1 MKDHRTVPVPT
12 GLIFTNIALATI
24 VVAVLFLAREVIV
37 PVVLALFL
45 TFVLAPLVGLLQRW
59 HLPRSIAVLSSVTV
73 AFAIL
78 FALSM
83 MVLTQLRQLSN
94 DLPRYQ
100 TTLGEKVRD
109 LRETIAGS
117 GLIKGSAIL
126 KDMTKAVDGPERN
139 NSSNA
144 AQLPE
149 PSPSGKP
156 VPVEVHQPDA
166 GASDTIV
173 TLLSPLVTPLTT
185 TAIIV
190 VFVIFFLF
198 QREDLRNRFI
208 RLAGTRDLERTTRA
222 LDDAGQRL
230 TQLFLTQL
238 IVNGVFGI
246 VIGAG
251 LAVIGVPSAPLW
263 GLLAAILRFV
273 PYLGAP
279 LSAILPVTLAAAV
292 GRDWSMVLWTA
303 ALFVVVEALT
313 GQIVEPLVYGRS
325 AGLSPV
331 AIVVAAAF
339 WAWLWGPLGLLIST
353 PLTLCLVVMARHVDG
368 LQFIDIMLGDQPA
381 LTREQA
387 AYQRML
393 AGDPVETIEHGHTHL
408 KEMSVPEYY
417 EKILLGALALAQQD
431 AERGRLDDNR
441 LDNIIKTVTAV
452 VEDFGDR
459 DGPAASGKK
468 SAAETVGAAEQD
480 NKVVRLCSSE
490 PAVIC
495 LPGMGKLDEAAAIVV
510 TGALDLEGVKAHAA
524 SAETLSGAE
533 ARGAIL
539 CVCFLEQLSEARRR
553 YTMRRLV
560 RSESAKVV
568 VLALFGANSDDP
580 SDAEPQPEKR
590 FETAYTLRATVA
602 HISAMIKRD
611 PPSSV

>member
-1 MKDHRTVPVPT
+1 MKDHRTVLVPP
-12 GLIFTNIALATI
+12 GVIFTNIALATI

-109 LRETIAGS
+109 LRETVAGS

-126 KDMTKAVDGPERN
+126 KDMTKAVDEPERN

-149 PSPSGKP
+149 PSPSRKP

-166 GASDTIV
+166 GASDTMV
-173 TLLSPLVTPLTT
+173 AVLRPLVTPLTT
-185 TAIIV
+185 TAIII

-208 RLAGTRDLERTTRA
+208 RLAGTGDLERTTSA

-230 TQLFLTQL
+230 AQLFLTQL

-279 LSAILPVTLAAAV
+279 LSAVLPVTLAAAV
-292 GRDWSMVLWTA
+292 GPDWSMVLWTA

-313 GQIVEPLVYGRS
+313 GQIAEPLVYGRS

-381 LTREQA
+381 LTHEQA
-387 AYQRML
+387 TYQRML
-393 AGDPVETIEHGHTHL
+393 AGDPVETIEHGHARL
-408 KEMSVPEYY
+408 KEMSIPEYY

-431 AERGRLDDNR
+431 AERGQLDDTR

-459 DGPAASGKK
+459 DGPAADGKK
-468 SAAETVGAAEQD
+468 SAAETVGAG
-480 NKVVRLCSSE
+480 E

-510 TGALDLEGVKAHAA
+510 TGALDLEGVEAHAA
-524 SAETLSGAE
+524 SSETLPGPE
-533 ARGAIL
+533 AKGAIL

-553 YTMRRLV
+553 YTMRRLI
-560 RSESAKVV
+560 RSETAKVI
-568 VLALFGANSDDP
+568 VLALFGANSDNP

-590 FETAYTLRATVA
+590 FETAYTLQATVA
-602 HISAMIKRD
+602 HISAMTKRNR
-611 PPSSV
+611 

>member
-1 MKDHRTVPVPT
+1 MKDHRTVLVPT

-45 TFVLAPLVGLLQRW
+45 TFVLAPLVGLLQRCY
-59 HLPRSIAVLSSVTV
+59 LPRSIAVLSSVTV

-109 LRETIAGS
+109 LRETVAGS

-139 NSSNA
+139 NSPNA

-149 PSPSGKP
+149 PSPSRKP

-166 GASDTIV
+166 GASDTMV
-173 TLLSPLVTPLTT
+173 ALLSPLVTPLTT
-185 TAIIV
+185 TAIII

-230 TQLFLTQL
+230 AQLFLTQL

-279 LSAILPVTLAAAV
+279 LSAVLPVTLAAAV
-292 GRDWSMVLWTA
+292 GPDWSMVLWTA

-381 LTREQA
+381 LTHEQA
-387 AYQRML
+387 TYQRML
-393 AGDPVETIEHGHTHL
+393 AGDPVETIEHGHTRL

-431 AERGRLDDNR
+431 AERGRLDDKR

-459 DGPAASGKK
+459 DGPTTGGKK
-468 SAAETVGAAEQD
+468 SAAETVGAGEQD

-533 ARGAIL
+533 AKGAIL
-539 CVCFLEQLSEARRR
+539 CVCFLEELSEARRR

-560 RSESAKVV
+560 RSESAKVI
-568 VLALFGANSDDP
+568 VLALFGANSDNP

-602 HISAMIKRD
+602 HISAVIKRNR
-611 PPSSV
+611 PSSV

>member
-1 MKDHRTVPVPT
+1 MKDHRAVLVPT

-24 VVAVLFLAREVIV
+24 VVAVLYLAREVIV

-45 TFVLAPLVGLLQRW
+45 TFVIAPLVGLLQRW

-73 AFAIL
+73 AFAVL

-109 LRETIAGS
+109 LRETVAGS
-117 GLIKGSAIL
+117 GLIKGSTML
-126 KDMTKAVDGPERN
+126 KDMTKAVEGPEQN
-139 NSSNA
+139 NASNA

-149 PSPSGKP
+149 PSPSRKP

-173 TLLSPLVTPLTT
+173 ALLSPLVTPLTT
-185 TAIIV
+185 TAIII

-208 RLAGTRDLERTTRA
+208 RLAGTRDLERTTSA

-230 TQLFLTQL
+230 AQLFLTQL

-279 LSAILPVTLAAAV
+279 LSAVLPVTPAAAV
-292 GRDWSMVLWTA
+292 GPGWSMVLWTA

-368 LQFIDIMLGDQPA
+368 LQFIDIILGDQPA
-381 LTREQA
+381 LTHEQA

-393 AGDPVETIEHGHTHL
+393 AGDPVETIEHGHTRL

-431 AERGRLDDNR
+431 AERGRLDDKR

-459 DGPAASGKK
+459 DGPKAGGKK
-468 SAAETVGAAEQD
+468 SAAETVGAG
-480 NKVVRLCSSE
+480 E

-524 SAETLSGAE
+524 SAETLPGPE
-533 ARGAIL
+533 AKGAIL

-553 YTMRRLV
+553 YTMRRLI
-560 RSESAKVV
+560 RSETAKVI
-568 VLALFGANSDDP
+568 VLALFGANSDSP

-590 FETAYTLRATVA
+590 FETAYTLQATVA
-602 HISAMIKRD
+602 HISAMTKRNR
-611 PPSSV
+611 